1 MLDYF
6 YLGLYYALRFFVKIA
21 PKCVLKGFLKSLA
34 SAFYHLDKKHTNIMR
49 VNLKMCFAALKDDE
63 IERLIKKN
71 YYNFALFGAEF
82 LLNQNTTKEQILSKI
97 SFENEELFNSVLS
110 QNRPIIVQTAH
121 YGNWELFSLAMAAR
135 YGAVSIIGRA
145 LDSGKMNEILSAN
158 RTRFDIELIEK
169 KSAVKQALKALNNR
183 RLLGILVDQNTA
195 KNEGLEC
202 EFFSHKIMHTHAAS
216 VFASKSGAIIIPAF
230 IERNENKDKS
240 KDNSKDDSF
249 KIVFYEPIDMQVLS
263 QNHSK
268 EEALRLATQAQSDA
282 TAAQISKKPDE
293 YFWMHKKFKCFY
305 ENSYA

>member
-6 YLGLYYALRFFVKIA
+6 YLGLYYTLRFFVKIS

-49 VNLKMCFAALKDDE
+49 VNLKMCFATLKDDE

-145 LDSGKMNEILSAN
+145 LDSAKMNEILSQN

-230 IERNENKDKS
+230 IERNE
-240 KDNSKDDSF
+240 SKDDSF

-268 EEALRLATQAQSDA
+268 DEALRLATQAQSDA

-305 ENSYA
+305 ENNYA

>member
-6 YLGLYYALRFFVKIA
+6 YLGLYYTLRFLVKIS

-49 VNLKMCFAALKDDE
+49 VNLKMCFATLKDDE

-145 LDSGKMNEILSAN
+145 LDSAKMNEILSAN

-230 IERNENKDKS
+230 IERDE
-240 KDNSKDDSF
+240 SKDDSF

-268 EEALRLATQAQSDA
+268 EEALKLATQAQSDA

-305 ENSYA
+305 EDNYA

>member
-6 YLGLYYALRFFVKIA
+6 YLGLYHALRFLVKFS

-49 VNLKMCFAALKDDE
+49 VNLKMCFATLKDDE

-145 LDSGKMNEILSAN
+145 LDSAKMNEILSAN

-230 IERNENKDKS
+230 IERDE
-240 KDNSKDDSF
+240 SKDDSF

-268 EEALRLATQAQSDA
+268 EEALKLATQAQSDA

>member
-6 YLGLYYALRFFVKIA
+6 YLGLYHTLRFLVKIA

-49 VNLKMCFAALKDDE
+49 VNLKMCFATLKDDE

-145 LDSGKMNEILSAN
+145 LDSAKMNEILSAN
-158 RTRFDIELIEK
+158 RTRFDIELIDK

-230 IERNENKDKS
+230 IERDEN
-240 KDNSKDDSF
+240 KDDSF

>member
-6 YLGLYYALRFFVKIA
+6 YLGLYYALRFLVKFS

-49 VNLKMCFAALKDDE
+49 VNLKMCFASLKDDE

-145 LDSGKMNEILSAN
+145 LDSAKMNEILSAN

-216 VFASKSGAIIIPAF
+216 VFASKSGAIIVPAF
-230 IERNENKDKS
+230 IERNES
-240 KDNSKDDSF
+240 EDDSF

-305 ENSYA
+305 ENNYA

>member
-6 YLGLYYALRFFVKIA
+6 YLGLYHALRFLVKFS
-21 PKCVLKGFLKSLA
+21 PKCVLNGFLKSLA

-49 VNLKMCFAALKDDE
+49 VNLKMCFASLKDDE

-145 LDSGKMNEILSAN
+145 LDSAKMNEILSAN

-195 KNEGLEC
+195 KNAGLEC

-230 IERNENKDKS
+230 IERDE
-240 KDNSKDDSF
+240 SKDDSF

-268 EEALRLATQAQSDA
+268 EEALKLATQAQSDA

-305 ENSYA
+305 ENNYA

>member
-6 YLGLYYALRFFVKIA
+6 YLGLYYALRFLVKFS

-49 VNLKMCFAALKDDE
+49 VNLKMCFASLKDDE

-71 YYNFALFGAEF
+71 YYNFALFAAEF

-145 LDSGKMNEILSAN
+145 LDSAKMNEILSAN

-230 IERNENKDKS
+230 IERNE
-240 KDNSKDDSF
+240 SKDDSF

>member
-6 YLGLYYALRFFVKIA
+6 YLGLYYTLRFLVKIA

-49 VNLKMCFAALKDDE
+49 VNLKMCFATLKDDE

-145 LDSGKMNEILSAN
+145 LDSAKMNEILSAN

-169 KSAVKQALKALNNR
+169 KSAVKQVLKALNNR

-230 IERNENKDKS
+230 IERDE
-240 KDNSKDDSF
+240 SKDDSF

-305 ENSYA
+305 EDNYA

>member
-6 YLGLYYALRFFVKIA
+6 YLGLYHTLRFLVKFS

-49 VNLKMCFAALKDDE
+49 VNLKMCFASLKDDE

-145 LDSGKMNEILSAN
+145 LDSAKMNEILSAN
-158 RTRFDIELIEK
+158 RTRFDIELIDK

-230 IERNENKDKS
+230 IERND
-240 KDNSKDDSF
+240 SKDDSF

-268 EEALRLATQAQSDA
+268 EEALKLATQAQSDA

-305 ENSYA
+305 ENNYA

>member
-6 YLGLYYALRFFVKIA
+6 YLGLYHALRFLVKFS
-21 PKCVLKGFLKSLA
+21 PKCVLNGFLKSLA

-49 VNLKMCFAALKDDE
+49 VNLKMCFASLKDDE

-145 LDSGKMNEILSAN
+145 LDSAKMNEILSAN
-158 RTRFDIELIEK
+158 RTRFDIELIDK

-202 EFFSHKIMHTHAAS
+202 EFFSYKIMHTHAAS
-216 VFASKSGAIIIPAF
+216 VFASKSGAIIVPAF
-230 IERNENKDKS
+230 IERDE
-240 KDNSKDDSF
+240 SKDDSF

>member
-1 MLDYF
+1 
-6 YLGLYYALRFFVKIA
+6 
-21 PKCVLKGFLKSLA
+21 
-34 SAFYHLDKKHTNIMR
+34 MR
-49 VNLKMCFAALKDDE
+49 VNLKMCFASLKDDE

-71 YYNFALFGAEF
+71 YYNFALFAAEF

-145 LDSGKMNEILSAN
+145 LDSAKMNEILSTN
-158 RTRFDIELIEK
+158 RTRFDIELIDK

-216 VFASKSGAIIIPAF
+216 VFASKSGALIIPAF
-230 IERNENKDKS
+230 IERDE
-240 KDNSKDDSF
+240 SKDDSF

-268 EEALRLATQAQSDA
+268 DEALKLATQAQSDA

-305 ENSYA
+305 ENNYA

>member
-6 YLGLYYALRFFVKIA
+6 YLGLYYTLRFFVKIS

-49 VNLKMCFAALKDDE
+49 VNLKMCFASLKDDE

-145 LDSGKMNEILSAN
+145 LDSAKMNEILSAN

-230 IERNENKDKS
+230 IERDE
-240 KDNSKDDSF
+240 SKDDSF

-305 ENSYA
+305 KDSYA

>member
-6 YLGLYYALRFFVKIA
+6 YLGLYYALRFLVKFS

-49 VNLKMCFAALKDDE
+49 VNLKMCFASLKDDE
-63 IERLIKKN
+63 IERHIKKN

-145 LDSGKMNEILSAN
+145 LDSAKMNEILSAN

-230 IERNENKDKS
+230 IERDE
-240 KDNSKDDSF
+240 SKDDSF

>member
-6 YLGLYYALRFFVKIA
+6 YLGLYHALRFLVKIS

-49 VNLKMCFAALKDDE
+49 VNLKMCFASLKDDE

-97 SFENEELFNSVLS
+97 SFENEEFFNSVLS

-145 LDSGKMNEILSAN
+145 LDSAKMNEILSAN

-216 VFASKSGAIIIPAF
+216 VFASKSGAIIVPAF
-230 IERNENKDKS
+230 IERNE
-240 KDNSKDDSF
+240 SKDDSF

-268 EEALRLATQAQSDA
+268 EEALKLATQAQSDA

-305 ENSYA
+305 ENNYA

>member
-6 YLGLYYALRFFVKIA
+6 YLGLYYALRFFVKIS

-49 VNLKMCFAALKDDE
+49 VNLKMCFATLKDDE

-71 YYNFALFGAEF
+71 YYNFALFGVQF

-145 LDSGKMNEILSAN
+145 LDSAKMNEILSTN

-202 EFFSHKIMHTHAAS
+202 EFFSYKIMHTHAAS

-230 IERNENKDKS
+230 IERDE
-240 KDNSKDDSF
+240 SKDDSF

-268 EEALRLATQAQSDA
+268 EEALKLATQAQSDA

>member
-6 YLGLYYALRFFVKIA
+6 YLGLYYNLRFLVKIS

-49 VNLKMCFAALKDDE
+49 VNLKMCFATLKDDE

-145 LDSGKMNEILSAN
+145 LDSAKMNEILSAN
-158 RTRFDIELIEK
+158 RTRFDIELIDK

-230 IERNENKDKS
+230 IERDE
-240 KDNSKDDSF
+240 SKDDSF

-268 EEALRLATQAQSDA
+268 DEALKLATQAQSDA

>member
-1 MLDYF
+1 MRDFL
-6 YLGLYYALRFFVKIA
+6 YLLLYYT
-21 PKCVLKGFLKSLA
+21 LKSFIFITPACVQNALFSGLA
-34 SAFYHLDKKHTNIMR
+34 SCFYKLDKKHTNIMR
-49 VNLKMCFAALKDDE
+49 VNLKMCFASLKDDE

-145 LDSGKMNEILSAN
+145 LDSAKMNEILSAN

-230 IERNENKDKS
+230 IERDES

-305 ENSYA
+305 ENNYA

>member
-6 YLGLYYALRFFVKIA
+6 YLGLYHALRFLVKFS
-21 PKCVLKGFLKSLA
+21 PKCVLNGFLKSLA

-49 VNLKMCFAALKDDE
+49 VNLKMCFASLKDDE

-145 LDSGKMNEILSAN
+145 LDSAKMNEILSAN

-230 IERNENKDKS
+230 IERDE
-240 KDNSKDDSF
+240 SKDDSF

>member
-6 YLGLYYALRFFVKIA
+6 YLGLYYALHFLVKFS

-49 VNLKMCFAALKDDE
+49 VNLKMCFATLKDDE

-145 LDSGKMNEILSAN
+145 LDSAKMNEILSAN

-202 EFFSHKIMHTHAAS
+202 EFFSYKIMHTHAAS

-230 IERNENKDKS
+230 IERDE
-240 KDNSKDDSF
+240 SKDDSF

-305 ENSYA
+305 ENNYA

>member
-49 VNLKMCFAALKDDE
+49 VNLKMCFTTLKDDE

-145 LDSGKMNEILSAN
+145 LDSAKMNEILSAN

-202 EFFSHKIMHTHAAS
+202 EFFSYKIMHTHAAS

-230 IERNENKDKS
+230 IERDE
-240 KDNSKDDSF
+240 SKDDSF

>member
-6 YLGLYYALRFFVKIA
+6 YLGLYYTLRFLVKFS

-49 VNLKMCFAALKDDE
+49 VNLKMCFATLKDDE

-121 YGNWELFSLAMAAR
+121 YGNWEFFSLAMAAR

-145 LDSGKMNEILSAN
+145 LDSAKMNEILSAN

-169 KSAVKQALKALNNR
+169 KSAVKQVLKALNNR

-230 IERNENKDKS
+230 IERDE
-240 KDNSKDDSF
+240 SKDDSF

>member
-6 YLGLYYALRFFVKIA
+6 YLGLYHTLRFLVKFS

-49 VNLKMCFAALKDDE
+49 VNLKMCFASLKDDE
-63 IERLIKKN
+63 IEKLIKKN

-145 LDSGKMNEILSAN
+145 LDSAKMNEILSAN

-230 IERNENKDKS
+230 IERDE
-240 KDNSKDDSF
+240 SKDDSF

-268 EEALRLATQAQSDA
+268 EGAIRLATQAQSDA

-305 ENSYA
+305 ENNYA

>member
-21 PKCVLKGFLKSLA
+21 PKCVLEGFLKSLV

-49 VNLKMCFAALKDDE
+49 VNLKMCFASLKDDE

-71 YYNFALFGAEF
+71 YYNFALFAAEF

-145 LDSGKMNEILSAN
+145 LDSAKMNEILSAN
-158 RTRFDIELIEK
+158 RTRFDIELIDK

-230 IERNENKDKS
+230 IERDE
-240 KDNSKDDSF
+240 SKDDSF

-268 EEALRLATQAQSDA
+268 EGAIRLATQAQSDA

-305 ENSYA
+305 ENNYA

>member
-6 YLGLYYALRFFVKIA
+6 YLGLYHALRFFVKIS

-49 VNLKMCFAALKDDE
+49 VNIKMCFATLKDDE

-145 LDSGKMNEILSAN
+145 LDSAKMNEILSAN
-158 RTRFDIELIEK
+158 RTRFDIELIDK

-202 EFFSHKIMHTHAAS
+202 EFFSYKIMHTHAAS

-230 IERNENKDKS
+230 IERDE
-240 KDNSKDDSF
+240 SKDDSF

>member
-6 YLGLYYALRFFVKIA
+6 YLGLYYALRFLVKIS

-49 VNLKMCFAALKDDE
+49 VNLKMCFATLKDDE

-145 LDSGKMNEILSAN
+145 LDSAKMNEILSAN
-158 RTRFDIELIEK
+158 RTRFDIELIDK

-230 IERNENKDKS
+230 IERDE
-240 KDNSKDDSF
+240 SKDDSF

-305 ENSYA
+305 KDSYA

>member
-6 YLGLYYALRFFVKIA
+6 YLGLYHALRFLVKIS

-49 VNLKMCFAALKDDE
+49 VNLKMCFATLKDDE

-145 LDSGKMNEILSAN
+145 LDSAKMNEILSAN

-230 IERNENKDKS
+230 IERDE
-240 KDNSKDDSF
+240 SKDDSF

-268 EEALRLATQAQSDA
+268 EGAIRLATQAQSDA

>member
-6 YLGLYYALRFFVKIA
+6 YLGLYYALRFLVKFS

-49 VNLKMCFAALKDDE
+49 VNLKMCFATLKDDE

-71 YYNFALFGAEF
+71 YYNFALFGVQF

-145 LDSGKMNEILSAN
+145 LDSAKMNEILSAN

-230 IERNENKDKS
+230 I
-240 KDNSKDDSF
+240 
-249 KIVFYEPIDMQVLS
+249 
-263 QNHSK
+263 
-268 EEALRLATQAQSDA
+268 
-282 TAAQISKKPDE
+282 
-293 YFWMHKKFKCFY
+293 
-305 ENSYA
+305 

>member
-6 YLGLYYALRFFVKIA
+6 YLGLYYALRFLVKIA

-49 VNLKMCFAALKDDE
+49 VNLKMCFATLKDDE

-145 LDSGKMNEILSAN
+145 LDSAKMNEILSAN

-230 IERNENKDKS
+230 IERDE
-240 KDNSKDDSF
+240 SKDDSF

-268 EEALRLATQAQSDA
+268 EEALKLATQAQSDA

-305 ENSYA
+305 EDNYA

>member
-6 YLGLYYALRFFVKIA
+6 YLGLYYTLRFLVKIA

-49 VNLKMCFAALKDDE
+49 VNLKMCFATLKDDE

-145 LDSGKMNEILSAN
+145 LDSAKMNEILSAN

-169 KSAVKQALKALNNR
+169 KSAVKQVLKALNNR

-202 EFFSHKIMHTHAAS
+202 EFFSYKIMHTHAAS

-230 IERNENKDKS
+230 IERDE
-240 KDNSKDDSF
+240 SKDDSF

-305 ENSYA
+305 EDNYA

>member
-6 YLGLYYALRFFVKIA
+6 YLGLYYALRFLVKFS

-49 VNLKMCFAALKDDE
+49 VNLKMCFATLKDDE

-145 LDSGKMNEILSAN
+145 LDSAKMNEILSAN

-169 KSAVKQALKALNNR
+169 KSAVKQVLKALNNR

-230 IERNENKDKS
+230 IERDE
-240 KDNSKDDSF
+240 SKDDSF

>member
-6 YLGLYYALRFFVKIA
+6 YLGLYYTLRFLVKIS

-49 VNLKMCFAALKDDE
+49 VNLKMCFASLKDDE

-145 LDSGKMNEILSAN
+145 LDSAKMNEILSAN

-202 EFFSHKIMHTHAAS
+202 EFFSYKIMHTHAAS

-230 IERNENKDKS
+230 IERDE
-240 KDNSKDDSF
+240 SKDDSF

-268 EEALRLATQAQSDA
+268 EEALKLATQAQSDA

>member
-6 YLGLYYALRFFVKIA
+6 YLGLYHALRFLVKIS

-49 VNLKMCFAALKDDE
+49 VNLKMCFASLKDDE

-145 LDSGKMNEILSAN
+145 LDSAKMNEILSAN

-230 IERNENKDKS
+230 IERDE
-240 KDNSKDDSF
+240 SKDDSF

-268 EEALRLATQAQSDA
+268 DEALRLATQAQSDA

>member
-6 YLGLYYALRFFVKIA
+6 YLGLYYALRFLVKIS

-49 VNLKMCFAALKDDE
+49 VNLKMCFASLKDDE

-145 LDSGKMNEILSAN
+145 LDSAKMNEILSAN

-230 IERNENKDKS
+230 IERNE
-240 KDNSKDDSF
+240 SKDDSF

-268 EEALRLATQAQSDA
+268 DEALRLATQAQSDA

-305 ENSYA
+305 KDSYV

>member
-6 YLGLYYALRFFVKIA
+6 YLGLYYTLRFLVKIS

-49 VNLKMCFAALKDDE
+49 VNLKMCFATLKDDE

-145 LDSGKMNEILSAN
+145 LDSAKMNEILSAN

-169 KSAVKQALKALNNR
+169 KSAVKQVLKALNNR

-240 KDNSKDDSF
+240 KDDSF
-249 KIVFYEPIDMQVLS
+249 KIVFY
-263 QNHSK
+263 
-268 EEALRLATQAQSDA
+268 
-282 TAAQISKKPDE
+282 
-293 YFWMHKKFKCFY
+293 
-305 ENSYA
+305 

>member
-6 YLGLYYALRFFVKIA
+6 YLGLYHTLRFLVKIS

-49 VNLKMCFAALKDDE
+49 VNLKMCFASLKDDE
-63 IERLIKKN
+63 IEKLIKKT

-145 LDSGKMNEILSAN
+145 LDSAKMNEILSAN
-158 RTRFDIELIEK
+158 RTRFDIELIDK

-230 IERNENKDKS
+230 IERNE
-240 KDNSKDDSF
+240 SKDDSF

>member
-6 YLGLYYALRFFVKIA
+6 YLGLYYTLRFLVKFS

-49 VNLKMCFAALKDDE
+49 VNLKMCFATLKDDE

-145 LDSGKMNEILSAN
+145 LDSAKMNEILSAN

-169 KSAVKQALKALNNR
+169 KSAVKQVLKALNNR

-230 IERNENKDKS
+230 IERDE
-240 KDNSKDDSF
+240 SKDDSF

-305 ENSYA
+305 EDNYA

>member
-6 YLGLYYALRFFVKIA
+6 YLGLYYALRFLVKFS

-49 VNLKMCFAALKDDE
+49 VNLKMCFASLKDDE
-63 IERLIKKN
+63 IEKLIKKN

-145 LDSGKMNEILSAN
+145 LDSAKMNEILSAN

-230 IERNENKDKS
+230 IERNE
-240 KDNSKDDSF
+240 SKDDSF

-268 EEALRLATQAQSDA
+268 DEALRLATQAQSDA

-305 ENSYA
+305 ENNYA

>member
-6 YLGLYYALRFFVKIA
+6 YLGLYHALRFLVKIS

-49 VNLKMCFAALKDDE
+49 VNLKMCFASLKDDE
-63 IERLIKKN
+63 IESLIKKN

-216 VFASKSGAIIIPAF
+216 VFASKSGAIIVPAF
-230 IERNENKDKS
+230 IERNE
-240 KDNSKDDSF
+240 SKDDNF

-268 EEALRLATQAQSDA
+268 EGAIRLATQAQSDA

-305 ENSYA
+305 KDSYA